1 MKHLILDSEK
11 FTIISEFYDTILE
24 LFPDAREYFGYNLD
38 ALYDILSD
46 QEFERITLKWYQKI
60 RFDLGDEFFT
70 SLVEILLDLE
80 IGERIVFEI

>member
-46 QEFERITLKWYQKI
+46 QEFERITLK
-60 RFDLGDEFFT
+60 
-70 SLVEILLDLE
+70 
-80 IGERIVFEI
+80 